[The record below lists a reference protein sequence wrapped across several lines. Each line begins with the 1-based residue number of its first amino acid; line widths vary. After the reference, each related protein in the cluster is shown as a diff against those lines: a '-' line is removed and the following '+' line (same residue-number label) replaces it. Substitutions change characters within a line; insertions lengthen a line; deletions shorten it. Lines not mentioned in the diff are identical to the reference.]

1 MPIENCGFE
10 NALYFMQELFN
21 FVEIND
27 MKLFVN
33 SICNFRL
40 NR

>member
-21 FVEIND
+21 FVEI
-27 MKLFVN
+27 
-33 SICNFRL
+33 ICEL
-40 NR
+40 NL